1 MKRLFATLALALL
14 FAGIASAQAEKR
26 KLDFD
31 EDTDFFIG
39 KGAFRA
45 EPLSYFLLGDHQ
57 FLSYQDNFD
66 QIKGKANTEFGF
78 NLIELGIKPYPSGM
92 LSVGVDLD
100 WNYYRLDS
108 WHYWLPSQDKT
119 SVSIATMENSGIK
132 KIKKSRLSVR
142 TIAVPVCFE
151 QSFGSFDIRIGAI
164 GEYNFPGV
172 SKFRGVSADGASIK
186 ETKSGTRF
194 SDSIKTNTFTYSF
207 YGAISFGGCGM
218 YLKYRPACQ
227 FMEGYGPQF
236 QTLTCG
242 IVTGLGM

>member
-1 MKRLFATLALALL
+1 MLATLALVLL
-14 FAGIASAQAEKR
+14 FVGAVSAQVENR

-39 KGAFRA
+39 KGAFKA
-45 EPLSYFLLGDHQ
+45 EPLSYFLFGDHY
-57 FLSYQDNFD
+57 FFNADDSFNNN
-66 QIKGKANTEFGF
+66 KGKSNTEFGF
-78 NLIELGIKPYPSGM
+78 NLIELGIKPYESGM

-108 WHYWLPSQDKT
+108 WHYWLPGQDKT
-119 SVSIATMENSGIK
+119 SVSIETMENSGLK

-142 TIAVPVCFE
+142 TIALPVCFE
-151 QSFGSFDIRIGAI
+151 QNFGSIDIRIGAI

-172 SKFRGVSADGASIK
+172 SKFRGVSADGATIK

-194 SDSIKTNTFTYSF
+194 SNTVKTNTFTYSF
-207 YGAISFGGCGM
+207 FGAISFGGCGM
-218 YLKYRPACQ
+218 YLKYRPAFQ

-242 IVTGLGM
+242 LITGLGM